1 MELHVFIEVMA
12 PIPEAYLR
20 MAHAMEEVKKF
31 LIPVRVQMNVL
42 DPEFLKCPC
51 KIDPSSCL
59 QEPGEHD
66 PYMDPH
72 FLNGSQDG
80 SARGRGGHLGR
91 GRGGP
96 PGAGG
101 PR

>member
-1 MELHVFIEVMA
+1 MV
-12 PIPEAYLR
+12 
-20 MAHAMEEVKKF
+20 
-31 LIPVRVQMNVL
+31 
-42 DPEFLKCPC
+42 
-51 KIDPSSCL
+51 L

-72 FLNGSQDG
+72 FLNGSQDVSG
-80 SARGRGGHLGR
+80 RGRGLGR

>member
-1 MELHVFIEVMA
+1 MINLF
-12 PIPEAYLR
+12 
-20 MAHAMEEVKKF
+20 
-31 LIPVRVQMNVL
+31 
-42 DPEFLKCPC
+42 D
-51 KIDPSSCL
+51 S

-80 SARGRGGHLGR
+80 SGRGRGLGR

-96 PGAGG
+96 PGAG

>member
-1 MELHVFIEVMA
+1 MTFCVF
-12 PIPEAYLR
+12 
-20 MAHAMEEVKKF
+20 
-31 LIPVRVQMNVL
+31 N
-42 DPEFLKCPC
+42 
-51 KIDPSSCL
+51 L

-80 SARGRGGHLGR
+80 SGRGRGGLGR

-96 PGAGG
+96 PGAG